1 MNIFR
6 RVLNKIFGIPPAP
19 PEPERP
25 AEHFP
30 RPVSVS
36 MRVSQVTKQDPM
48 AQAIER
54 AKRDAKKTAV
64 KGSVGSASSS
74 TTRPVDPLMDPLN
87 PLSPISPLNPLNQV
101 DPITPH
107 RVHREDS
114 TTISDSVRSSVVS
127 HAEPV
132 RHSHHDS
139 GYSHHSSHDS
149 GSSYD
154 HSSSHSSHDSGS
166 YDSGSSHSSHD
177 SNW

>member
-101 DPITPH
+101 DPIAPH

-132 RHSHHDS
+132 RHHDS
-139 GYSHHSSHDS
+139 GYSHHSHHDS
-149 GSSYD
+149 SPSYD
-154 HSSSHSSHDSGS
+154 HSPSHDH
-166 YDSGSSHSSHD
+166 GSSFDSSPSHHD